1 MASKHFTGTA
11 ALRLCLLLP
20 LVAGCENAGSAH
32 PMKPVTHQPATS
44 QAKDS
49 KLAPQA
55 QSILPR
61 SEITWSYPT
70 TKVGP
75 MQVVVSLPARHA
87 GEKFP
92 VLLAF
97 HGRGEALKGPRR
109 GARGWLDDY
118 RLGRA
123 IDELK
128 KPPLEPE
135 LFLGFA
141 HPERLLSMNQS
152 LRTQPYAGLIV
163 VMPYTPDTLGGEDAV
178 LAARTLGAFVTAEL
192 LPRIYRETPALG
204 TPESTGID
212 GVSLGGRAAWA
223 IGLAS
228 PEKFGVVGGL
238 QAAFDAEEGESLERY
253 TKAALEKNPRLT
265 LRLLSSEQDYYLAS
279 LSAISARLKQAA
291 VPHRFDVVR
300 GTHSYS
306 FNRGPGA
313 YEMLLFHDRAL
324 RGHAPTP

>member
-20 LVAGCENAGSAH
+20 WVAGCENAGSAH
-32 PMKPVTHQPATS
+32 PMKPVTHRPATS
-44 QAKDS
+44 QVKDAKH
-49 KLAPQA
+49 APQA
-55 QSILPR
+55 QPILPR
-61 SEITWSYPT
+61 SELTWSYPT
-70 TKVGP
+70 TPVGP
-75 MQVVVSLPARHA
+75 MQVVVSLPARRA

-97 HGRGEALKGPRR
+97 HGRGEALKGPLR

-118 RLGRA
+118 WLGRA
-123 IDELK
+123 IDELQ

-163 VMPYTPDTLGGEDAV
+163 VMPYTPDTLSGGDA
-178 LAARTLGAFVTAEL
+178 LQAASAFGAFVTGEL
-192 LPRIYRETPALG
+192 LERIYRETPALG

-212 GVSLGGRAAWA
+212 GVSLGGRVAWA
-223 IGLAS
+223 IGLTS

-238 QAAFDAEEGESLERY
+238 QAAFEAEESETLARSA
-253 TKAALEKNPRLT
+253 KAALLKNPRLT
-265 LRLLSSEQDYYLAS
+265 LRLLSSDGDYYLAS
-279 LSAISARLKQAA
+279 LSAISARLNQAA

-300 GTHSYS
+300 GTHGYA

-313 YEMLLFHDRAL
+313 YEMLLFHDRVL
-324 RGHAPTP
+324 RGHSPTP